1 MQDAS
6 RNPIKTRKR
15 KKEKVSCP
23 KGVSCAAVNLDLKG
37 NQAGELVSEAGNAL
51 QCEVHA

>member
-1 MQDAS
+1 MPAGTQS
-6 RNPIKTRKR
+6 KPEKGKQKR
-15 KKEKVSCP
+15 CP

-51 QCEVHA
+51 QCVVHA